1 MTEHHRITLPT
12 LSRPTAQPCAR
23 TYAHI
28 VAHCTIRHCSSTG
41 AQLRSLAGA
50 PGDITALPTAI
61 VTSRFSGISLAAAL
75 HNVWVAE
82 YSKKKRARNR
92 GKEEAS

>member
-1 MTEHHRITLPT
+1 MTTLN
-12 LSRPTAQPCAR
+12 RPTHQPCTR

-28 VAHCTIRHCSSTG
+28 IAHCSIRHGASTG
-41 AQLRSLAGA
+41 AALRELAGTH
-50 PGDITALPTAI
+50 GDITALPTAVI
-61 VTSRFSGISLAAAL
+61 TARFAGIRQAAAL

-82 YSKKKRARNR
+82 YSKMRRRRNH

>member
-1 MTEHHRITLPT
+1 MTT
-12 LSRPTAQPCAR
+12 LSRPAHHPCTR

-28 VAHCTIRHCSSTG
+28 IAHCSIRHGASTG
-41 AQLRSLAGA
+41 AALRELAGA
-50 PGDITALPTAI
+50 HGDITALPTAVI
-61 VTSRFSGISLAAAL
+61 TARFAGIRQAAAL

-82 YSKKKRARNR
+82 YSKIRRRRNH